1 MWHAERKRAT
11 APFRK
16 ALAVRERDKC
26 YLEAIYCASSPSWN
40 SSVGESRRFTE
51 ACEASFDRLP
61 RLSLGHDRAIM
72 RVETQWNI
80 SWDIDGFAVILG
92 NDVNMTTDPAA
103 LIGTA
108 AACDNAAPS
117 RESGN
122 ATPARASGTRRFAY
136 NACVSVSLIRS
147 TICNRVYSMIRGPEN
162 KDTIALR
169 IKKNIYLQNFYW
181 EWVTEKVLEPASV
194 SLSLWFGD
202 AETGFQT

>member
-16 ALAVRERDKC
+16 ELAVRERDKR

-72 RVETQWNI
+72 RVETQRNI
-80 SWDIDGFAVILG
+80 SWDTDGFAVILG

-122 ATPARASGTRRFAY
+122 ATPARASGTRRFMY
-136 NACVSVSLIRS
+136 NACTICIQSVSLIRS

-162 KDTIALR
+162 KDTNALR

-181 EWVTEKVLEPASV
+181 EWVTEKVLEPAFV
-194 SLSLWFGD
+194 SPSL
-202 AETGFQT
+202 